1 MNNQIDKKQ
10 EYLNSSITSIPSNVD
25 RNIKSILI
33 YSLSLATVLGF
44 NDLILSIFNGF
55 KWKTNVIAKIIYFVI
70 MLSITIVLAYYFNS
84 NIYYEKP

>member
-70 MLSITIVLAYYFNS
+70 MLSITVGLAYYFNS
-84 NIYYEKP
+84 NIYYENP